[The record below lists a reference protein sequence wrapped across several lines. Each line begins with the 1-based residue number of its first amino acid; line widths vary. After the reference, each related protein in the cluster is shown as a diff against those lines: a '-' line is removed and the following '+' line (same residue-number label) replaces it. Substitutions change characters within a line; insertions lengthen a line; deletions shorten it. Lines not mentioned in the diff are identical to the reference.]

1 LASRSSCTIVVI
13 EMLGT
18 VAESTLGVV
27 LVAIDVEA
35 ERHCGAVL
43 TVLWSALCW

>member
-1 LASRSSCTIVVI
+1 MASRSSCTIVVI

-27 LVAIDVEA
+27 LVGIDVEA
-35 ERHCGAVL
+35 ERRGAVL